1 VQVRRLFA
9 GSNGAKGF
17 YSLFENIIGE
27 DARRVYLLK
36 GGPGTGKSS
45 LMKDLAAALQEE
57 GFALELFFCSSDSH
71 SLDAF
76 SCPELGVAVVD
87 ATFPHVQEPQWPGSR
102 DELIYLGA
110 FWDGERLAE
119 RREEIAAAGQ
129 VKGKHFAAA
138 YRYFAAALAVEENI
152 AARSRGKLD
161 CAAFLEEILA
171 KINQAKASLGAPR
184 RARHLFAAAL
194 TPEGYV
200 SEIDSLSA
208 GFKRFILTGPPG
220 AGQRECLQL
229 LLQHAELAGLQAE
242 AFHYPLDPLKLSH
255 LLLPELKVAVL
266 TETDLEPLDAL
277 SGQRVLCG
285 EPEQSTAGVRD
296 RELFRELVELGIA
309 ELRQAQGTHAVL
321 ERCYAAAMDFGA
333 VDALRERL
341 RAKILA
347 YRNRS

>member
-1 VQVRRLFA
+1 MQCRCA
-9 GSNGAKGF
+9 GCLQGVTAPRASTRF
-17 YSLFENIIGE
+17 SRTLSGE

-138 YRYFAAALAVEENI
+138 YRYF
-152 AARSRGKLD
+152 RRGLGCGGEHRGPQQRKTGLR
-161 CAAFLEEILA
+161 CFLGRNPCED
-171 KINQAKASLGAPR
+171 QPGQSVPR
-184 RARHLFAAAL
+184 RAA
-194 TPEGYV
+194 PC
-200 SEIDSLSA
+200 S
-208 GFKRFILTGPPG
+208 PPLC
-220 AGQRECLQL
+220 RR
-229 LLQHAELAGLQAE
+229 
-242 AFHYPLDPLKLSH
+242 P
-255 LLLPELKVAVL
+255 
-266 TETDLEPLDAL
+266 DA
-277 SGQRVLCG
+277 R
-285 EPEQSTAGVRD
+285 GVC
-296 RELFRELVELGIA
+296 
-309 ELRQAQGTHAVL
+309 
-321 ERCYAAAMDFGA
+321 ER
-333 VDALRERL
+333 
-341 RAKILA
+341 
-347 YRNRS
+347 N